1 MYLISPAFAGS
12 HPSEDGLRVTGTR
25 GGMIAVAENGQ
36 SAVISGVVYG
46 AHGPMLYT
54 SIVVDV
60 VH

>member
-12 HPSEDGLRVTGTR
+12 HPRDDGLRVTGTR
-25 GGMIAVAENGQ
+25 GGMIAVAENGH
-36 SAVISGVVYG
+36 STVISGVAHG
-46 AHGPMLYT
+46 AHGPMLCT